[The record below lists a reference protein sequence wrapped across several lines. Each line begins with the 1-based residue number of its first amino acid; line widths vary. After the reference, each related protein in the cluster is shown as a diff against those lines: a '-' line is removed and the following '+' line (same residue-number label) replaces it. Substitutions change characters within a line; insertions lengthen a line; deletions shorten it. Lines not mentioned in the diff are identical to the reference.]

1 MKRVVIDTNVLISF
15 VTDRNL
21 EQQAQ
26 AARIF
31 ESAKRSQIT
40 VLCHQN
46 VVTEFVYVLDRVY
59 HVEPIT
65 VQGML
70 RDLVDM
76 PGVEL
81 VNELDFSCL
90 LTVWP
95 DKCPDYGDAVLLAFC
110 KEYKNVRLATFDRK
124 FAKLSQDVGIKL
136 YEEVM

>member
-1 MKRVVIDTNVLISF
+1 MKRVAIDTNVLISF

-21 EQQAQ
+21 EQQGQ

-31 ESAKRSQIT
+31 EAAKRSQLT
-40 VLCHQN
+40 VVCHQN
-46 VVTEFVYVLDRVY
+46 VVTEFVYVLDCIY
-59 HVEPIT
+59 HVELIT

-70 RDLVDM
+70 RNLIEM

-81 VNELDFSCL
+81 ANELDFSCL

-110 KEYKNVRLATFDRK
+110 KGHKDIRLATFDRK
-124 FAKLSQDVGIKL
+124 FAKVSHDIGIKM

>member
-21 EQQAQ
+21 EQQGQ

-31 ESAKRSQIT
+31 ESAKRSQIM

-46 VVTEFVYVLDRVY
+46 VVTEFVYVLDRIY

-70 RDLVDM
+70 RNLIDM

-81 VNELDFSCL
+81 VNELDFSRL
-90 LTVWP
+90 LAVWP
-95 DKCPDYGDAVLLAFC
+95 DRCPDYGDAVLLAFC
-110 KEYKNVRLATFDRK
+110 IEYKNVRLATFDRK
-124 FAKLSQDVGIKL
+124 FAKVSHDVGINL
-136 YEEVM
+136 YDEVL

>member
-1 MKRVVIDTNVLISF
+1 MKRVAIDTNVLISF

-21 EQQAQ
+21 EQQGQ

-31 ESAKRSQIT
+31 ESARRSQIT
-40 VLCHQN
+40 FLCHQN

-70 RDLVDM
+70 RDLIDM

-81 VNELDFSCL
+81 VNELDLSRL

-110 KEYKNVRLATFDRK
+110 KGHKDIRLATFDRK
-124 FAKLSQDVGIKL
+124 FAKVSHGVGIKL
-136 YEEVM
+136 YDEVM

>member
-1 MKRVVIDTNVLISF
+1 MKRVAIDTNVLISF

-21 EQQAQ
+21 EQQGQ

-31 ESAKRSQIT
+31 EAAKRSQLT
-40 VLCHQN
+40 VVCHQN
-46 VVTEFVYVLDRVY
+46 VVTEFIYVLDRIY
-59 HVEPIT
+59 HVELIT

-70 RDLVDM
+70 RNLIEM

-110 KEYKNVRLATFDRK
+110 KGHKDIRLATFDRK
-124 FAKLSQDVGIKL
+124 FAKVSHDIGIKM
-136 YEEVM
+136 YEDIA

>member
-1 MKRVVIDTNVLISF
+1 VLISF

-21 EQQAQ
+21 EQQDK

-31 ESAKRSQIT
+31 EAAKRSRLSVI
-40 VLCHQN
+40 CHQN

-59 HVEPIT
+59 HVDQST

-70 RDLVDM
+70 RDLIEM

-81 VNELDFSCL
+81 VNELDLSNL

-95 DKCPDYGDAVLLAFC
+95 DKSPDYGDAVLLSYC
-110 KEYKNVRLATFDRK
+110 KGHKDIRLATFDRK
-124 FAKLSQDVGIKL
+124 FAKVAHDIGIKA
-136 YEEVM
+136 YEEAG